1 MDLAIHRANV
11 PPRACRLIRW
21 EARVGHPT
29 RLSGKHNGGHVE
41 TGNDP
46 ETLSNSDG
54 LRGG

>member
-21 EARVGHPT
+21 EAREGHPT
-29 RLSGKHNGGHVE
+29 RFSGKHNGGHVE
-41 TGNDP
+41 TGNDTK
-46 ETLSNSDG
+46 TLSNSDG